1 MSEREWNFAERV
13 GRVEPSATV
22 AVGNKASELREQGVD
37 VVDLSVGEPDF
48 PTPERIREAG
58 RQAIADGHTGYTA
71 SSGIP
76 ELRQAIT
83 TELKGKG
90 VDCSP
95 ENVVVTPGAKQALF
109 ETVQALVD
117 GSDEVVL
124 LDPAWVSYE
133 AMVKLAGGDLTRV
146 DLGQHG
152 FELEP
157 ALDDLA
163 AAISDETQ
171 LLLVNSPSNPT
182 GAVFSDAALEGV
194 RDLAVE
200 HDVTVVADEIYDRIT
215 YDADPT
221 SLASF
226 DGMAERTV
234 TVNGFSKAYSMTGW
248 RLGYLAAPEPLVDQV
263 SKVHGH
269 SVTCA
274 PNFVQHAGVE
284 ALRSVESEV
293 ATMVEAFERRRDLVV
308 DLLAD
313 HGKSIPRPQGAFY
326 AMIPTEDGPSDDV
339 EWADAAIEDA
349 HVATVPGSAF
359 NAPGY
364 ARISYAASEERLQE
378 GFERLAEEGLI

>member
-22 AVGNKASELREQGVD
+22 AVGNKASELQEQGID

-58 RQAIADGHTGYTA
+58 QQAIADGHTGYTA

-76 ELRQAIT
+76 ELREAIST
-83 TELKGKG
+83 DLKGKG
-90 VDCSP
+90 VACEP
-95 ENVVVTPGAKQALF
+95 GNVVVTPGAKQALF

-117 GSDEVVL
+117 EGDEVIL

-146 DLGQHG
+146 DLGQHD
-152 FELEP
+152 FDLEP

-163 AAISDETQ
+163 AAVSDETQ

-248 RLGYLAAPEPLVDQV
+248 RLGYLAAPEPLIDQV

-284 ALRSVESEV
+284 AIRSVESDV

-313 HGKSIPRPQGAFY
+313 HGKVIPKPEGAFY
-326 AMIPTEDGPSDDV
+326 AMIPTESGPSDDV
-339 EWADAAIEDA
+339 AWADAAIEDA

-364 ARISYAASEERLQE
+364 ARISYAASEERLKE
-378 GFERLAEEGLI
+378 GFERLAAEGLI